1 VQHTG
6 SSIDPDIRALL
17 FAFAKDVT
25 NVTLRLWSRIA
36 AAVGLFVAV
45 QSAVPAGAAWSAF
58 TSIGTSNV
66 FSDPSCAAD
75 GNGTAVCAALGS
87 GSTPIVARFNGTSWS
102 GWTHLSGVITA
113 APSCA
118 AVLTGEVICASR
130 NTDLQLI
137 AYLWNGKTWSAS
149 LAVAT
154 GLDSAPSCAALS
166 GGKAVCAGRSY
177 EDGIV
182 SAVYSGKSWAAS
194 SWSNPAVVVDAVY
207 GPVEC
212 TPDDV
217 GDAICAYLSL
227 GSTTKVREFTTA
239 WSTAINIAGF
249 ATKPATCTD
258 AGVGGKAACFT
269 TSTDGALYGQQFLGG
284 TFTAAHWTGWGSIG
298 GSINTFSCAQDG
310 QKAALVNYACGAVAL
325 TNDAFYTNEFNGSGW
340 SGWEQVGTTTFIG
353 SPSCFALNTTTKPGR
368 IMCAATTVS
377 NIAVTTT
384 GP

>member
-1 VQHTG
+1 MHYF
-6 SSIDPDIRALL
+6 SLL
-17 FAFAKDVT
+17 RKDAI
-25 NVTLRLWSRIA
+25 NVTLRLCSRIA

-45 QSAVPAGAAWSAF
+45 QSAAPAGAAWSAF

-102 GWTHLSGVITA
+102 GWTHLSGTITV

-118 AVLTGEVICASR
+118 AVITGEVICASR

-166 GGKAVCAGRSY
+166 GGKALCAGRSY

-182 SAVYSGKSWAAS
+182 SAVYSGKSWTAS
-194 SWSNPAVVVDAVY
+194 SWTNPAVVVDAVY

-217 GDAICAYLSL
+217 GNAICAYLAT
-227 GSTTKVREFTTA
+227 GSTTKVREFETA
-239 WSTAINIAGF
+239 WSAAINIAGL
-249 ATKPATCTD
+249 ATTPATCTD
-258 AGVGGKAACFT
+258 AGVGGKAACFAI
-269 TSTDGALYGQQFLGG
+269 SEGGVYGQQFLGG
-284 TFTAAHWTGWGSIG
+284 SFTAAKWTGWGSIG
-298 GSINTFSCAQDG
+298 GAGSSVSCAQYG
-310 QKAALVNYACGAVAL
+310 QKAALVNFACGAVSL
-325 TNDAFYTNEFNGSGW
+325 TDDRLYTNEYNGSGW
-340 SGWEQVGTTTFIG
+340 SGWVALGTATFIG
-353 SPSCFALNTTTKPGR
+353 TPSCFALNRTTTPGR
-368 IMCAATTVS
+368 IMCALTTVA
-377 NIAVTTT
+377 NTAVATV